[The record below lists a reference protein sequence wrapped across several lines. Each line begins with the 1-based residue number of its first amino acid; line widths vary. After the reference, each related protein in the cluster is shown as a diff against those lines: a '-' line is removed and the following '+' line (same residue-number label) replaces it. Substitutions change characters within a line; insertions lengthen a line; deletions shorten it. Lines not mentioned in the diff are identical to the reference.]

1 MGCHHIGCCDAT
13 SYSFTA
19 DEYTH
24 MYVSD
29 VPTYDGTT
37 EATPGLEAQTLPTRN
52 TFLAEDI
59 EIAAIPYSEVANEYG
74 TTVIIGGE

>member
-1 MGCHHIGCCDAT
+1 MGCHHIDCCD
-13 SYSFTA
+13 SQNYHFTTN
-19 DEYTH
+19 EYVR

-29 VPTYDGTT
+29 VPLYEGSA

-52 TFLAEDI
+52 TILAEDI
-59 EIAAIPYSEVANEYG
+59 EIAAIPYREVANEYG